1 MMNEILK
8 NVSELVL
15 PCIFLFTGL
24 GVLCAICAIY
34 GVHRD
39 VSRMEK
45 CGENINFADDAQ
57 NFDKRKKQ
65 LDDYIQLLRK
75 GKEDRARVGEGKLLQ
90 LRLETISD
98 AVDAQSTKLMPSLH
112 DLHSLSEQDEMSRR
126 SSCWLRTITSFLL
139 IMGILGTLTGVHKV
153 LEHGNPKIP
162 ALGNA
167 LQPSMYAV
175 FFTIILMWLRGWYV
189 AKLDGYL
196 EKLDLFTM
204 TKLMPFLQPVTD
216 VRATTIALNQDLAE
230 LKKKEKELKDLN
242 MRMTQLHDDM
252 MRYVKAA
259 EQDKESIALLK
270 DKLDEISMQLVQG
283 KDKVA
288 DLKPFEQ
295 SGKQLKEHFEAGV
308 TQIESY
314 VQGVEPRCL
323 AIVNQYN
330 QLVDNL
336 NTVSQDVV
344 SGCATAEDIKGKAY
358 YMNEMGKLVSSY
370 NDNLSGMSK
379 KMSSVESVLAEVKV
393 MKEKVTGSQNLVN
406 DSSQQAFDM
415 WNKSKEVMQSI
426 GDSNTDFS
434 QTMKDG
440 IRDVQAAM
448 VSLED
453 KLATLD
459 KVGKLLADA
468 WDRSSKQR
476 AL

>member
-8 NVSELVL
+8 NVSDLVL
-15 PCIFLFTGL
+15 PGIFFFTGL

-34 GVHRD
+34 GVYRD
-39 VSRMEK
+39 ASRLEK
-45 CGENINFADDAQ
+45 CKIDFSADDQ
-57 NFDKRKKQ
+57 NFDERKKQ
-65 LDDYIQLLRK
+65 LDDYIQLLRND
-75 GKEDRARVGEGKLLQ
+75 KEKPARVGEGKLLQ

-126 SSCWLRTITSFLL
+126 PSCWLRTITSFLL

-153 LEHGNPKIP
+153 LEHGNPNIP
-162 ALGNA
+162 ELGNA

-216 VRATTIALNQDLAE
+216 VHATTMDLNKNLDE
-230 LKKKEKELKDLN
+230 LKKKEKELTDLN
-242 MRMTQLHDDM
+242 TRMTQLHNDM
-252 MRYVKAA
+252 MKYVKAA

-270 DKLDEISMQLVQG
+270 DKLNEISVQLVQG

-288 DLKPFEQ
+288 NLKPLEQ
-295 SGKQLKEHFEAGV
+295 SGKQLKEYFEEGV

-336 NTVSQDVV
+336 NTVSQDVE
-344 SGCATAEDIKGKAY
+344 SGRAIAEDIKAKAH
-358 YMNEMGKLVSSY
+358 YMNEMGELVSEY
-370 NDNLSGMSK
+370 DAGLSGMSG
-379 KMSSVESVLAEVKV
+379 KMASVEAALAEVKN
-393 MKEKVTGSQNLVN
+393 MKEKVTGSLNLVN
-406 DSSQQAFDM
+406 DSSQQALDM
-415 WNKSKEVMQSI
+415 WNKSMEVMQSI
-426 GDSNTDFS
+426 GNSNTDFS
-434 QTMKDG
+434 QTMNDG

-448 VSLED
+448 DSLDE

-459 KVGKLLADA
+459 KVGKQLAKA
-468 WDRSSKQR
+468 WDDSSKQR

>member
-8 NVSELVL
+8 NVSDLVL
-15 PCIFLFTGL
+15 PGIFFFMGL

-34 GVHRD
+34 GVYRD
-39 VSRMEK
+39 AFRLEK
-45 CGENINFADDAQ
+45 CKIDFSEDAQ
-57 NFDKRKKQ
+57 NFDKRKMK
-65 LDDYIQLLRK
+65 LDDCIRGLRN
-75 GKEDRARVGEGKLLQ
+75 GKDMARVGEGKLLQ
-90 LRLETISD
+90 LRLETISN

-139 IMGILGTLTGVHKV
+139 IMGILGTLTGVHRV
-153 LEHGNPKIP
+153 LEHGNPNIP
-162 ALGNA
+162 ELGRA

-216 VRATTIALNQDLAE
+216 VRATTMALSQDLDE
-230 LKKKEKELKDLN
+230 LKKKEKELTDLN
-242 MRMTQLHDDM
+242 ARMTMLHGDM
-252 MRYVKAA
+252 MKYVKAA

-270 DKLDEISMQLVQG
+270 DKLDEISVQLKQG
-283 KDKVA
+283 KDNVA
-288 DLKPFEQ
+288 ALKPLEQ
-295 SGKQLKEHFEAGV
+295 SGKQLKEHLEEGV

-314 VQGVEPRCL
+314 VQGAEPRCNS
-323 AIVNQYN
+323 IVNQYN

-336 NTVSQDVV
+336 NTVSQDVE
-344 SGCATAEDIKGKAY
+344 SGRAIAEDIKAKAH
-358 YMNEMGKLVSSY
+358 YMNEMGKLVSEY
-370 NDNLSGMSK
+370 DAGLSGMSG
-379 KMSSVESVLAEVKV
+379 KMASVEAVLAEVKS
-393 MKEKVTGSQNLVN
+393 MKEKVSGSQNLVN
-406 DSSQQAFDM
+406 DSSQQALDM
-415 WNKSKEVMQSI
+415 WNKSEKIMQSI

-440 IRDVQAAM
+440 IRDVQTAM
-448 VSLED
+448 DSLDE

-459 KVGKLLADA
+459 KVGKQLAKA
-468 WDRSSKQR
+468 WDDSSKKR